1 MNRRSTLLNYFND
14 EEAGLCSE
22 DDSDLQTECDSTEYE
37 DEIECLDDAE
47 LEDLLSFETFDRM
60 VRNESVTFEN
70 FSRIVRA
77 ESINLITEMN
87 SQTEIEAIELEPLR
101 GRGRGRGRA
110 RGRARGRGG
119 ERRGSGRA
127 VAVTSEDGQPKRGRG
142 RPRSVTV
149 VPACT
154 ALPITENN
162 AQHRILKSMKFIQHS
177 L

>member
-14 EEAGLCSE
+14 EEAGLCSK
-22 DDSDLQTECDSTEYE
+22 DDSDHQTECDSTEYE

-77 ESINLITEMN
+77 ESINLITEIN
-87 SQTEIEAIELEPLR
+87 SQTENEAIELEPIRGRVRAR
-101 GRGRGRGRA
+101 GRGRGGAGRGR
-110 RGRARGRGG
+110 
-119 ERRGSGRA
+119 GRA
-127 VAVTSEDGQPKRGRG
+127 VAVTSEDGHPKRGRG

-149 VPACT
+149 VPACAASST
-154 ALPITENN
+154 SSANN
-162 AQHRILKSMKFIQHS
+162 AQPLLNGKSYDFKPIKNV
-177 L
+177 

>member
-77 ESINLITEMN
+77 ELINLITEIN

-101 GRGRGRGRA
+101 GM
-110 RGRARGRGG
+110 GRARGRGG
-119 ERRGSGRA
+119 AGRGRA
-127 VAVTSEDGQPKRGRG
+127 LAVTSEDKQPKR
-142 RPRSVTV
+142 VTV
-149 VPACT
+149 VPAC
-154 ALPITENN
+154 AASSSSTENN
-162 AQHRILKSMKFIQHS
+162 AQPLLNDKSYDFKPIKNV
-177 L
+177 

>member
-22 DDSDLQTECDSTEYE
+22 DDSDHQTECDSTEYE

-47 LEDLLSFETFDRM
+47 LEYLLSFETFDRM

-77 ESINLITEMN
+77 ESINLITEIN
-87 SQTEIEAIELEPLR
+87 SQTENEAIELEPIRGRVR
-101 GRGRGRGRA
+101 GRGRGGA
-110 RGRARGRGG
+110 GRGRG
-119 ERRGSGRA
+119 RT
-127 VAVTSEDGQPKRGRG
+127 VAVTSEDGHPKRGRG

-149 VPACT
+149 VPACAASST
-154 ALPITENN
+154 SSANN
-162 AQHRILKSMKFIQHS
+162 AQPLLNGKSYDFKPIKNE
-177 L
+177 